1 MKHLNIVVFV
11 IAAAAVLVAA
21 YAVGLLVRQVRLSHT
36 EPSSQQLAEPNATA
50 RRDAVAE
57 SRRINRPNTQTGME
71 ERAKLKEE
79 RAKELAKMQNM
90 TAEEEQQFRDGIR
103 RQFSAGA
110 DRQRQ
115 ALSPSPERLAEI
127 ARRQA
132 LMRMRDERQEEQAT
146 QAATLD
152 ANEPSLADTAAE
164 QATEEGPSEPNETDQ
179 N

>member
-36 EPSSQQLAEPNATA
+36 EPSSQQLGEPNATA
-50 RRDAVAE
+50 RQDAVAE
-57 SRRINRPNTQTGME
+57 SRQINRPGARTSME

-115 ALSPSPERLAEI
+115 ALSPSPEQLAEI

-132 LMRMRDERQEEQAT
+132 LMRSEERQEEQA
-146 QAATLD
+146 ATSD